1 MNTVVETLAGVHTHT
16 HTHTHTSSL
25 VNKKI
30 ININKKIAIE
40 PINI

>member
-1 MNTVVETLAGVHTHT
+1 MKTIAVILAGVHTHT

-25 VNKKI
+25 ENKI
-30 ININKKIAIE
+30 INVDKKIVTK

>member
-1 MNTVVETLAGVHTHT
+1 MKKVARTLAGVHT

-30 ININKKIAIE
+30 ININEKIAIE